1 MLLILL
7 IPTQAVSEVQMGA
20 MSSSVMSNP
29 AYEVEEQSGQANPVH
44 ECGMKS
50 AAELEDE
57 LAASKREHAKYTAAR
72 IAAELE
78 KAQAVHAAGA
88 EKMQAAHAAGAEKV
102 QAAHAA
108 ELKKVAAELE
118 QAVAEL
124 ARLKKDE

>member
-1 MLLILL
+1 MAKDKGALGVLLILL

-57 LAASKREHAKYTAAR
+57 LGRRRSASMPSTRPRASPR
-72 IAAELE
+72 SSR
-78 KAQAVHAAGA
+78 KAQAV
-88 EKMQAAHAAGAEKV
+88 HAAGAEKV